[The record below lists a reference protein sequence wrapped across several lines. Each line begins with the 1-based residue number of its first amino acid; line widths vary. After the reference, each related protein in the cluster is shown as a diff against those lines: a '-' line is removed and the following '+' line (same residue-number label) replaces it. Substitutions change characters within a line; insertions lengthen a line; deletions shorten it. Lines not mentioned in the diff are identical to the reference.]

1 MLASNPHN
9 EAFGA
14 RLRSMRETTTRFWS
28 NKTETYNEDLAIAL
42 AKADIFPF
50 GRLRII
56 TRMMMLW
63 LTLSVVPARAEE
75 APAEGPPPAAD
86 NRRVISLLEAQ
97 QRAVEAN
104 PKLASIDETIRQ
116 ADIAIYDAWTMLMP
130 NLTGKASV
138 IRNQHEVSIEMPSD
152 MTDPNA
158 PLTEYVIQ
166 ELWTKNVGFDV
177 NMILFNAQAIPL
189 IKLAKDDYERKQL
202 QAQINRNDIVFAV
215 TAAYYQA
222 YSMEEMIDVAKE
234 NLAMAEEFLRHAELL
249 NKAGQ
254 ATQIDVNRAEIQVVS
269 AEKELGDAVDANR
282 KAMITLRYLMNLRED
297 FALAGPGDVSAV
309 STGLTELKERAL
321 EKRFEVPAA
330 QAGVRM
336 AERLRKY
343 TLTKWIPVFDVTY
356 SWSWASAGGFTG
368 SNINWAL
375 IFGAKWDILLGGSRV
390 TEYKVR
396 ESDKRLAENHVTEV
410 MLAIEEEVEQSYQ
423 EIDKRKRHVAVAD
436 RQVALA
442 EQNHDM
448 VSRQFQAGL
457 VSSLD
462 VVDAATELS
471 NQRILRVF
479 QRLQFD
485 LAILTLEKSLGEYHA
500 LALNRK

>member
-1 MLASNPHN
+1 MLLKNRCRILTWGIFLSVALS
-9 EAFGA
+9 GV
-14 RLRSMRETTTRFWS
+14 S
-28 NKTETYNEDLAIAL
+28 AL
-42 AKADIFPF
+42 A
-50 GRLRII
+50 
-56 TRMMMLW
+56 
-63 LTLSVVPARAEE
+63 EE
-75 APAEGPPPAAD
+75 KPAEGPPPAAD
-86 NRRVISLLEAQ
+86 DREVITLAEAQ

-104 PKLASIDETIRQ
+104 PKFVTIKETIHQ
-116 ADIAIYDAWTMLMP
+116 ADIAIYDAWTMLLP
-130 NLTGKASV
+130 NLTGRGSV
-138 IRNQHEVSIEMPSD
+138 IRNQHQVSIEMPSD

-158 PLTEYVIQ
+158 PLTEFVIQ
-166 ELWTKNVGFDV
+166 DEWAKNFGFDV
-177 NMILFNAQAIPL
+177 NMVLFNAQAIPL

-202 QAQINRNDIVFAV
+202 QAQINRNEIIFAV

-234 NLAMAEEFLRHAELL
+234 NLTMAEEFLRHAQLL
-249 NKAGQ
+249 DKAGQ

-269 AEKELGDAVDANR
+269 GEKELADAEDARR
-282 KAMITLRYLMNLRED
+282 KAMIALRYLMNYQED
-297 FALAGPGDVSAV
+297 FALAGPGDVSPV
-309 STGLTELKERAL
+309 SNGLPELKEQAL
-321 EKRFEVPAA
+321 KKRLEVPAA
-330 QAGVRM
+330 DAGVRM

-356 SWSWASAGGFTG
+356 SWSWSSAGGFTG
-368 SNINWAL
+368 TNINWAL
-375 IFGAKWDILLGGSRV
+375 IFGAKWDILLGGSRI

-396 ESDKRLAENHVTEV
+396 QSDKRLAETHVTEI
-410 MLAIEEEVEQSYQ
+410 MLQIEEEVEQNHL
-423 EIDKRKRHVAVAD
+423 EIDKQKRHVEVAD

-485 LAILTLEKSLGEYHA
+485 LAILTLEKSLGEYHS
-500 LALNRK
+500 LALHQK